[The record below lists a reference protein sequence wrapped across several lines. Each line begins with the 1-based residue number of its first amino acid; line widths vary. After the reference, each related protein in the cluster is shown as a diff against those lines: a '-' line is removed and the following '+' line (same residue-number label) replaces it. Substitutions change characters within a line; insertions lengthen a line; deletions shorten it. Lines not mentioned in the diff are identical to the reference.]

1 MGWGRIGNSFHI
13 LPCYPNGIMIIPFT
27 EIENNEEDL
36 GEMMNLI
43 LICIKVIK
51 LIGFNVG
58 Y

>member
-1 MGWGRIGNSFHI
+1 MGEEWDREEFATASTFF
-13 LPCYPNGIMIIPFT
+13 P
-27 EIENNEEDL
+27 EIENTEEDL

-43 LICIKVIK
+43 LIWVKVIK